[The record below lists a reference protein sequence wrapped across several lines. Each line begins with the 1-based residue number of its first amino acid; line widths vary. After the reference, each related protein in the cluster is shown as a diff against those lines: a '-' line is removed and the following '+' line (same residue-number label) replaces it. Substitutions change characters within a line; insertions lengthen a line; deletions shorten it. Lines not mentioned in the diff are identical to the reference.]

1 MNNMFKSPRNDSR
14 YYWTRHIIEKMK
26 YYRISE
32 SRVKRI
38 IRVPDRI
45 EESIVPGL
53 VAAMKKFSK
62 SAKEEIWIIYT
73 VDRKK
78 VKLISAWRYP
88 GKSPARNPIPRE
100 ILNEVRA
107 IIMLNAKF

>member
-1 MNNMFKSPRNDSR
+1 MLHVFKVQKNDGK
-14 YYWTRHIIEKMK
+14 YYWTNHIIQKMI
-26 YYRISE
+26 YYKISP

-62 SAKEEIWIIYT
+62 GAKEEIWTIYKM
-73 VDRKK
+73 DKK
-78 VKLISAWRYP
+78 KLTLISAWRYP
-88 GKSPARNPIPRE
+88 GKSPERNPIPQE
-100 ILNEVRA
+100 ILVEIRS
-107 IIMLNAKF
+107 IINLGS